1 MDKMLV
7 RFDPSSSGTIYKMP
21 AIYHHKCKT
30 VVCVNNTYS
39 SLQPVDLFG
48 RPFKAAFSFLVS
60 QSDIV
65 IKPAAKCSAVVVMSY
80 EDYMA
85 EANQQL
91 SDDPYYHL
99 LGMDP
104 TETRQ

>member
-1 MDKMLV
+1 M
-7 RFDPSSSGTIYKMP
+7 
-21 AIYHHKCKT
+21 
-30 VVCVNNTYS
+30 
-39 SLQPVDLFG
+39 
-48 RPFKAAFSFLVS
+48 S
-60 QSDIV
+60 Q
-65 IKPAAKCSAVVVMSY
+65 

-91 SDDPYYHL
+91 SDDQYYHL